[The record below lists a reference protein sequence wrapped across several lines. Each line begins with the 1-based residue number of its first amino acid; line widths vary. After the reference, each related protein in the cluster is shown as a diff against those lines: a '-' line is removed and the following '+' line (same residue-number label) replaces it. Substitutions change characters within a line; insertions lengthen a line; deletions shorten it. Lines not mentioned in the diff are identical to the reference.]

1 MSESACDATLVL
13 LYWKICC
20 LLVFGWLFF
29 LVGLFIYLFW
39 TQFLHTLRHLQKSAG
54 KSCPGAL
61 CKSGRAPALPV
72 HRHLA
77 LGMSREENL
86 PQIS

>member
-13 LYWKICC
+13 LYWKFVVC
-20 LLVFGWLFF
+20 WF
-29 LVGLFIYLFW
+29 LVGFFFFLP
-39 TQFLHTLRHLQKSAG
+39 QFLHTLKHLQRSAG

-77 LGMSREENL
+77 LGMSWEEIL